1 MSDTRLNKKT
11 GMAILAALS
20 LFFMIWVSFVYF
32 TSERAA
38 ERAVIC
44 DTGAYLEAENLP
56 LFIAPEYMQA
66 VYVHGVKKPSAKADS
81 YGCADVTA
89 ENPLRIK
96 SMRFFPEAFL
106 NKNIL
111 LDDTP
116 FKTILPL
123 KLQAVPADMRG
134 KSGEFTC
141 NDAGQ
146 CVAVVVKGDVFFLL
160 ELSEGYFASSLQKNI
175 FYATLQR
182 FIEDLIVK
190 SAEQPAE

>member
-1 MSDTRLNKKT
+1 MTDARLNKKT
-11 GMAILAALS
+11 GMAVLAALS

-32 TSERAA
+32 TSERAS

-44 DTGAYLEAENLP
+44 DAGAYLEAENLP

-66 VYVHGVKKPSAKADS
+66 VYVQGLKKPSAKADS
-81 YGCADVTA
+81 YGCADVTE

-106 NKNIL
+106 SKNIL

-116 FKTILPL
+116 FKTILPI
-123 KLQAVPADMRG
+123 KLHAVPTDMQG
-134 KSGEFTC
+134 KTGEFTC

-146 CVAVVVKGDVFFLL
+146 CVAIVVKGDVFFLL
-160 ELSEGYFASSLQKNI
+160 ELSESYFASSLQKNI

-182 FIEDLIVK
+182 FIEDLVVS
-190 SAEQPAE
+190 SAENSAE